1 MRTKSILIC
10 FIKIIFL
17 KNGCSYSIVTY
28 FLSLYIIIFVIV
40 SKSLTRKSTMNES
53 ADDTCIFFFWRIRFI
68 IVTVL
73 YMVYSFNKIDPE
85 TA

>member
-1 MRTKSILIC
+1 M
-10 FIKIIFL
+10 FL

-28 FLSLYIIIFVIV
+28 FLITIIIFVIV

-53 ADDTCIFFFWRIRFI
+53 ADYTCIFFFWRIRFI

>member
-1 MRTKSILIC
+1 
-10 FIKIIFL
+10 
-17 KNGCSYSIVTY
+17 
-28 FLSLYIIIFVIV
+28 
-40 SKSLTRKSTMNES
+40 MNES
-53 ADDTCIFFFWRIRFI
+53 ADDSMCFCFFWRIRFI

>member
-40 SKSLTRKSTMNES
+40 SKSLTKQSTMHES
-53 ADDTCIFFFWRIRFI
+53 ADDTCIFFWRIRFI
-68 IVTVL
+68 IISVL
-73 YMVYSFNKIDPE
+73 YMAYSCSKIDPE

>member
-1 MRTKSILIC
+1 
-10 FIKIIFL
+10 
-17 KNGCSYSIVTY
+17 
-28 FLSLYIIIFVIV
+28 
-40 SKSLTRKSTMNES
+40 MNES
-53 ADDTCIFFFWRIRFI
+53 ADDTCIFFFFWRIRFI

>member
-1 MRTKSILIC
+1 MSQLMTVC
-10 FIKIIFL
+10 
-17 KNGCSYSIVTY
+17 GC
-28 FLSLYIIIFVIV
+28 
-40 SKSLTRKSTMNES
+40 
-53 ADDTCIFFFWRIRFI
+53 FFFWRIRFI

>member
-1 MRTKSILIC
+1 MSQLMTHV
-10 FIKIIFL
+10 F
-17 KNGCSYSIVTY
+17 
-28 FLSLYIIIFVIV
+28 
-40 SKSLTRKSTMNES
+40 
-53 ADDTCIFFFWRIRFI
+53 FFFWRIRFI